1 MNPVKSSNRQ
11 EAKVSCI
18 PLCCQETF
26 QKATTKII
34 SLLIATTTTK
44 MLKDKPNLKGSTDMY
59 TGNCKTLLKE
69 IKEDIKRGE
78 PIPLCELK
86 G

>member
-1 MNPVKSSNRQ
+1 MNPVKSCNRQ

-18 PLCCQETF
+18 PLYYQGTF

-34 SLLIATTTTK
+34 SLLIATKKK
-44 MLKDKPNLKGSTDMY
+44 MLKDKHNLKGSTDVY

-69 IKEDIKRGE
+69 IKEDIKRWE
-78 PIPLCELK
+78 PIPLCEPK